1 MRHFGH
7 SGGTLTVNPV
17 TINVPTN
24 PRTSS
29 VLGFKGGI
37 QSEQSENEDD
47 VSMNEVPDVSPGS
60 SHESEEFTAFRRT
73 ESTGPS
79 ERIDN
84 NNQDNE
90 GQNSLT
96 IQATQE
102 DLSGLEGQIYR
113 DEDFDIEQTLTLT
126 LILTPNPNPNPEP

>member
-1 MRHFGH
+1 MV
-7 SGGTLTVNPV
+7 SKANS
-17 TINVPTN
+17 
-24 PRTSS
+24 PR
-29 VLGFKGGI
+29 I
-37 QSEQSENEDD
+37 
-47 VSMNEVPDVSPGS
+47 SPGS

-73 ESTGPS
+73 ESNGPS

-126 LILTPNPNPNPEP
+126 LFLTPNPNPNPNPEP